1 MPADVVRA
9 IEYPSGCCVGR
20 VPPGTGDVELGL
32 ELVVAVDEGVG
43 LASAVAL
50 VLVLVLVIAVALV
63 ALVDELSEP
72 HPASNTAPD
81 RASAGQVNM
90 GRTDRRAR
98 RMIPP
103 EAVFADPLI
112 IIRPQMRLERYRGR
126 VTSQARVVQAMG
138 TAATTRSLV
147 VALGAVGV
155 IVAQMAWRLPLGIP
169 GHRGLIWLAAL
180 VVVALMTPRG
190 TTTVTGITAAGVA
203 GALGLIASGP
213 LGFVPYI
220 GAALLLEAAVAW
232 PVVKK
237 HSWLVILLAA
247 PIHLVGVIVP
257 VTKGWA
263 VGVSPAALA
272 HGLAGV
278 AAFHLLFGLL
288 GGALGWLVV
297 RSLPRPSP

>member
-1 MPADVVRA
+1 
-9 IEYPSGCCVGR
+9 
-20 VPPGTGDVELGL
+20 
-32 ELVVAVDEGVG
+32 
-43 LASAVAL
+43 
-50 VLVLVLVIAVALV
+50 
-63 ALVDELSEP
+63 
-72 HPASNTAPD
+72 
-81 RASAGQVNM
+81 
-90 GRTDRRAR
+90 
-98 RMIPP
+98 
-103 EAVFADPLI
+103 
-112 IIRPQMRLERYRGR
+112 MRLERYRGR

-155 IVAQMAWRLPLGIP
+155 IVAQIAWRLPLGIP

-180 VVVALMTPRG
+180 
-190 TTTVTGITAAGVA
+190 
-203 GALGLIASGP
+203 
-213 LGFVPYI
+213 
-220 GAALLLEAAVAW
+220 LLEAAVAW

-237 HSWLVILLAA
+237 HPWLVILLAA

-257 VTKGWA
+257 VTKGLA